1 MFRYIMAFAA
11 TALLASQ
18 VQAATISGP
27 TTVEA
32 GIPYVYTYQ
41 PSEPNEILDV
51 YDFYVLRLNVTD
63 STSPDVGYFAFTGG
77 EGGLYDPTATYSFFW
92 TFNTT
97 GPVVLSVI
105 SWFDTFSGPGVAL
118 AYDEFGP
125 FGRLL
130 FEDGSGKAAASA
142 FSERVAL
149 QISVVPIGGTLPLL
163 VSALGLMGW
172 AARRRAQ
179 KAALPA

>member
-18 VQAATISGP
+18 VEAATISGP
-27 TTVEA
+27 TTVQA
-32 GIPYVYTYQ
+32 GVPYVYSYQ
-41 PSEPNEILDV
+41 PSTPDEILDV
-51 YDFYVLRLNVTD
+51 YDFYILNINVYD
-63 STSPDVGYFAFTGG
+63 STRPGFESYAFSGG
-77 EGGLYDPTATYSFFW
+77 NGVQYDPTATYSFSW
-92 TFNTT
+92 TFNTA
-97 GPVVLSVI
+97 GSAVLSVI
-105 SWFDTFSGPGVAL
+105 SWFNTFSGAIL
-118 AYDEFGP
+118 SADEFGP
-125 FGRLL
+125 IAIPG
-130 FEDGSGKAAASA
+130 EGGKDARIA
-142 FSERVAL
+142 FSKEVAL

>member
-27 TTVEA
+27 STVQA
-32 GIPYVYTYQ
+32 GVPYVYTYQ
-41 PSEPNEILDV
+41 PSTPDEILDV
-51 YDFYVLRLNVTD
+51 YDFYILNINVYD
-63 STSPDVGYFAFTGG
+63 STRPGFQSFAFTGG
-77 EGGLYDPTATYSFFW
+77 DGVQYDPAATYSFSW

-97 GPVVLSVI
+97 GSAVLSVI
-105 SWFDTFSGPGVAL
+105 SWFNTFSGAIL
-118 AYDEFGP
+118 TEDEFGP
-125 FGRLL
+125 VAIPIANEKQARI
-130 FEDGSGKAAASA
+130 A
-142 FSERVAL
+142 FSDEVAL
-149 QISVVPIGGTLPLL
+149 NISVVPIGGTLPLL

>member
-27 TTVEA
+27 TTVQA
-32 GIPYVYTYQ
+32 GQTYTYTYV
-41 PSEPNEILDV
+41 PDEPTEILEGYEFFV
-51 YDFYVLRLNVTD
+51 FRLRVTGPNGTSGFDFSGSDHTTVPSYQ
-63 STSPDVGYFAFTGG
+63 
-77 EGGLYDPTATYSFFW
+77 
-92 TFNTT
+92 FNWIFDTT
-97 GPVVLSVI
+97 GSAILSAI
-105 SWFDTFSGPGVAL
+105 SYLETYKNADLIQG
-118 AYDEFGP
+118 EFGP
-125 FGRLL
+125 EVIKPEGWESR
-130 FEDGSGKAAASA
+130 SA